1 MKCNDREKLFLFVH
15 QMLEPEEADVMR
27 RHIAG
32 CVDCA
37 RAADEY
43 RKLDT
48 ALDDWGVA
56 EPSPWF
62 DAKVRAR
69 VAASEQKNSGF
80 FGFGRVRVLAAGIA
94 AMALILV
101 AVVVFNHQKVAEIN
115 QPPSSMQQ
123 PVATAAPPQVPATT
137 EALRQ
142 PLPAEE
148 QLKMDENLR
157 VLEDYEV
164 IANFDALSELP
175 QANNN

>member
-15 QMLEPEEADVMR
+15 QMLEPDEADRVR
-27 RHIAG
+27 RHIAD

-43 RKLDT
+43 RKLD
-48 ALDDWGVA
+48 AGLDDWSAA

-62 DAKVRAR
+62 DTKLRAR
-69 VAASEQKNSGF
+69 EAASEQKNSGF
-80 FGFGRVRVLAAGIA
+80 FGFGMMGMLVAGVA
-94 AMALILV
+94 TMALILF
-101 AVVVFNHQKVAEIN
+101 AVVVFSHRGVVENQQSVGIEQQQVA
-115 QPPSSMQQ
+115 
-123 PVATAAPPQVPATT
+123 AAVPPQEGATT
-137 EALRQ
+137 EAAPQ

-148 QLKMDENLR
+148 QLKMDENLS

-164 IANFDALSELP
+164 VANFDALSELP